1 MLPFLI
7 ILSTASTL
15 LIILAS
21 HEHQTH
27 DWRQCLKCHHW
38 FDRQGTT
45 TPKPPWLAWFA
56 IHRDGVCPTC
66 DPKERDATTNN
77 GGRKTTKAAQNEK
90 QA

>member
-1 MLPFLI
+1 MLPLLI
-7 ILSTASTL
+7 ILSTASAL

-27 DWRQCLKCHHW
+27 DWRPCLKCHHW

-45 TPKPPWLAWFA
+45 TQKPPWLAWFA

-66 DPKERDATTNN
+66 DAKEPEDPKTSRA
-77 GGRKTTKAAQNEK
+77 RKTSGVAQIEK
-90 QA
+90 